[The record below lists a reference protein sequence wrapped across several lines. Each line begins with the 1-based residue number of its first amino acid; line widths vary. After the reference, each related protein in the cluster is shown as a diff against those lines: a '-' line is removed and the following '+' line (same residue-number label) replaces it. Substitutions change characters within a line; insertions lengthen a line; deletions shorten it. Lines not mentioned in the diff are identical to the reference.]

1 MEGRYLFIIFLD
13 GCWLNNVVGNREHSF
28 MINIKIWNTSDSGYC
43 FVDNEAGEKD
53 EGLERVVKVIQW
65 GTQGDLM
72 DRADYCF
79 RKNEQTWD
87 QEHTQE
93 ETSEKRTC
101 RGGLLRAER
110 LKGFVG
116 LRGGG

>member
-1 MEGRYLFIIFLD
+1 
-13 GCWLNNVVGNREHSF
+13 
-28 MINIKIWNTSDSGYC
+28 
-43 FVDNEAGEKD
+43 
-53 EGLERVVKVIQW
+53 
-65 GTQGDLM
+65 M